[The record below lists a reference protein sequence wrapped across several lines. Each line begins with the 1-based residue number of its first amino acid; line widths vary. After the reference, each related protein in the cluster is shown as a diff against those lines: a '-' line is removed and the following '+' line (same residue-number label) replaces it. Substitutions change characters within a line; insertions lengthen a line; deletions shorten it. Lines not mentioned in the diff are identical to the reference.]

1 MRSLHVTTK
10 SSPCSPQLE
19 KARTATKTQ
28 HSHTKINRKAKQL
41 VGCFPWI
48 AYSGWPG
55 ECEMIYQLIPNLPLK
70 WKKEKNPQA
79 IQGSMW
85 KQVGNT
91 LRSEEWRI
99 GGWSVNLTPA
109 SWWFIFLIRAL
120 WSPTEDHRDGRGAS
134 APDRVLW
141 ESRAGLCGSVLS
153 KKSRFHHPSPFP
165 ASFPKANPP
174 KQ

>member
-55 ECEMIYQLIPNLPLK
+55 EYEMIYQLIPNLPLK
-70 WKKEKNPQA
+70 WKKEKKPSSYPGFYVKA
-79 IQGSMW
+79 
-85 KQVGNT
+85 
-91 LRSEEWRI
+91 
-99 GGWSVNLTPA
+99 
-109 SWWFIFLIRAL
+109 
-120 WSPTEDHRDGRGAS
+120 GRKYF
-134 APDRVLW
+134 
-141 ESRAGLCGSVLS
+141 E
-153 KKSRFHHPSPFP
+153 K
-165 ASFPKANPP
+165 
-174 KQ
+174 

>member
-1 MRSLHVTTK
+1 MRSLHTTPK

-19 KARTATKTQ
+19 KARTSTKTQ
-28 HSHTKINRKAKQL
+28 HSHTEINRKAKQS
-41 VGCFPWI
+41 VGYFPWI

-55 ECEMIYQLIPNLPLK
+55 EYEMIYQLIPNLPQN

-85 KQVGNT
+85 KP
-91 LRSEEWRI
+91 LRSEEWRV
-99 GGWSVNLTPA
+99 GDWSVNLTPA
-109 SWWFIFLIRAL
+109 SWWFIFLIMAL

-141 ESRAGLCGSVLS
+141 GTRAGLCGSVLS
-153 KKSRFHHPSPFP
+153 KKSRFCHPSPFP
-165 ASFPKANPP
+165 CLLSKG
-174 KQ
+174 